1 MKNWSRSIAIAIK
14 FENIS
19 QGYKAT
25 NTPGTNTVFFPDH
38 DDIKNIPTDRKITYA
53 HVIVEYRPQKPDPNR
68 VRITVGGNINQI
80 STWSY
85 ITAVDLVTAK
95 ILRNSAVMTLKNTC
109 VLMWQAFTYTS
120 MECFKNMCMPIKL
133 IPQSFIDEYDL
144 RCKSKN
150 GFVSWKLAHMD
161 YHRLASWQT
170 NCLAKFAYYKVPNK
184 PGLWKY

>member
-68 VRITVGGNINQI
+68 VRITVGGNITKYPYEVTTQ
-80 STWSY
+80 T
-85 ITAVDLVTAK
+85 VDLVTAK
-95 ILRNSAVMTLKNTC
+95 ILGNSAVSTLKNTC
-109 VLMWQAFTYTS
+109 VLTWQAFTSTLQWSASNTCVCQSNSSHNHLLMS
-120 MECFKNMCMPIKL
+120 MT
-133 IPQSFIDEYDL
+133 YDANP
-144 RCKSKN
+144 K
-150 GFVSWKLAHMD
+150 MD
-161 YHRLASWQT
+161 LSHG
-170 NCLAKFAYYKVPNK
+170 N
-184 PGLWKY
+184 